1 MLKNSVM
8 GLAAYQSWTVEGMKK
23 AEKLWGRNF
32 EMEPENPRTIS
43 AMGWIIHGKVLLGMS
58 KNYQD
63 DLQEALNMAT
73 GVLGKHPDHVPSMQ
87 LAATIEA
94 MMGDF
99 EVACGRIDKMAKL
112 AREISAVVMLAE
124 TQRQCGNY
132 TASIKNCE
140 KAFKISPHYS
150 SWTKMYY
157 VYTLLQNGDLEAAE
171 IYSLEQTTKDH
182 LYYGANEAFLAM
194 LAYIAFKEGDE
205 EQAKEYFEKQQS
217 MKNSMTKSYILN
229 YDFPSVQSRDF
240 VNDYI
245 KVLQSMGMPDQ

>member
-1 MLKNSVM
+1 M
-8 GLAAYQSWTVEGMKK
+8 GLAAYQSWTVEGLKK

-43 AMGWIIHGKVLLGMS
+43 AMGWLIHGKVLLGMS
-58 KNYQD
+58 SNYQD
-63 DLQEALNMAT
+63 DLQRALNMAT
-73 GVLGKHPDHVPSMQ
+73 EVLEKHPDHVLSMQ

-94 MMGDF
+94 MMGNFD
-99 EVACGRIDKMAKL
+99 VACGRIDKMAKL

-124 TQRQCGNY
+124 TQRQCGDY
-132 TASIKNCE
+132 SASIKNWE

-150 SWTKMYY
+150 SWIKMYY
-157 VYTLLQNGDLEAAE
+157 VYTLLQKGDFESAK
-171 IYSLEQTTKDH
+171 IYSLEQTTKEH

-194 LAYIAFKEGDE
+194 LAYIAYEEGDE
-205 EQAKEYFEKQQS
+205 QLAKEYFDKQQS

-229 YDFPSVQSRDF
+229 YDFPSVKSRTF

-245 KVLQSMGMPDQ
+245 KVLQSLGMSDQ